1 MKNVVK
7 ILKSL
12 LLFFPDPLLRRST
25 SVTVTPQFVY
35 PNVQISTLAGPIRTL
50 ASRKAYDEP
59 DVEVTNR
66 RKKESDRFHPYTPV
80 RPGAAPG
87 FREPAPGVAA
97 AAAVLGLD
105 LVTKWPFAANT
116 INNGE
121 LTIVRSPPSP
131 PQNEPVDF
139 STKKSKRPRSPC
151 SGDAANRRE
160 AAVAVIEDRSSFTS
174 SKELRFS
181 KNLKRLI
188 SEICRRKPVQGRI
201 IIDYLKSTWNKVH
214 RESNQGIRSCTAANG
229 QQSQSGG
236 SFSGRG
242 GSNNH
247 NGGNNNNSNN
257 GNNSGGGYGGGSG
270 GGSGSGNGQD
280 GGTGGSG
287 GSGGNG
293 DRYGGGGNGNG
304 HSGGNGN
311 GRGGNSGKQSDTGRP
326 RGSILDMDLDFEDLP
341 TSNSSTAKWF
351 SDHPDINAAKVIDGL
366 LNLKTEF
373 PPPMNGGRPDN
384 LGSDKPPDLAS
395 LDHAT
400 ANLLQM
406 SVPDPSTTFLDI
418 GTDLGGTSLYEDDPF
433 SLEHLLPS
441 NFNINQLDMAQS
453 PNERLPLE
461 SSVNLTEKRPMMGN
475 TAVVLPSA
483 PLPPSGNFSDSGH
496 VGGGP
501 VNYTVNAH
509 LSHLEPLPASVL
521 AAGRYIKQE
530 PVIKTEVDVNCH
542 SGYMPRT
549 HNNNHLGMFGNDH
562 HDVSVFEPMH
572 LSSRLSPVSS
582 SMGSMPSPGSPPTS
596 TALYER
602 LPPGLA
608 ITALAAASSRPSLSS
623 SGIMGY
629 PSGAT
634 SPMSPPVGGGKMK
647 SPSTSSRKKAP
658 VTEVGQ
664 EDEELLN
671 IPSLQVR
678 ISILQ
683 QRVRK
688 AYFSKI
694 VQN

>member
-1 MKNVVK
+1 MRRSASSSSSSSSSQFCFSNVVQ
-7 ILKSL
+7 LT
-12 LLFFPDPLLRRST
+12 PL
-25 SVTVTPQFVY
+25 V
-35 PNVQISTLAGPIRTL
+35 GPIRTL

-59 DVEVTNR
+59 STIDLR
-66 RKKESDRFHPYTPV
+66 RKKESERFHPYAPV
-80 RPGAAPG
+80 RPAALPG
-87 FREPAPGVAA
+87 FREPGVALPNA
-97 AAAVLGLD
+97 AIGLD
-105 LVTKWPFAANT
+105 LVTKWPFSSN
-116 INNGE
+116 IVNNGE

-139 STKKSKRPRSPC
+139 STKKPKHPRSPT
-151 SGDAANRRE
+151 SGDA
-160 AAVAVIEDRSSFTS
+160 VAHPDPEISVVDDRSTFTS

-181 KNLKRLI
+181 KNLRRLI
-188 SEICRRKPVQGRI
+188 GEICRRKPVEGRI
-201 IIDYLKSTWNKVH
+201 IVEYLKTTWNKLH
-214 RESNQGIRSCTAANG
+214 PESNQHGIRSCTAANG

-236 SFSGRG
+236 SFSGRSG
-242 GSNNH
+242 NNSNNSSS
-247 NGGNNNNSNN
+247 NNNNNN
-257 GNNSGGGYGGGSG
+257 GNNSSGGGCGGSGSGSGGGNGQDGGSG
-270 GGSGSGNGQD
+270 GGS
-280 GGTGGSG
+280 

-293 DRYGGGGNGNG
+293 DRYGGGGGGNGNG
-304 HSGGNGN
+304 HNSGNGN
-311 GRGGNSGKQSDTGRP
+311 GRGNGGKNSESGRP

-341 TSNSSTAKWF
+341 TSASSTAKWF
-351 SDHPDINAAKVIDGL
+351 SDHPDINAAKVLDGL

-373 PPPMNGGRPDN
+373 PPGHENMG
-384 LGSDKPPDLAS
+384 LSKPPDLAS

-461 SSVNLTEKRPMMGN
+461 SSVNLNDKRSFMSSGH

-483 PLPPSGNFSDSGH
+483 PLPPPGNYSEAGT
-496 VGGGP
+496 VGAP
-501 VNYTVNAH
+501 VNYAVNAH
-509 LSHLEPLPASVL
+509 LSHLEPLPASAL
-521 AAGRYIKQE
+521 AGRYIKTE
-530 PVIKTEVDVNCH
+530 PVIKTELDITCH
-542 SGYMPRT
+542 PPGLMPRS
-549 HNNNHLGMFGNDH
+549 HNNNMLAMFGNDH
-562 HDVSVFEPMH
+562 HDVSAFDPMH

-596 TALYER
+596 TALYEK

-608 ITALAAASSRPSLSS
+608 ITALAAAGSRPSMSSAHYGHS
-623 SGIMGY
+623 SG
-629 PSGAT
+629 AV
-634 SPMSPPVGGGKMK
+634 SPMSPPIGGGKMK
-647 SPSTSSRKKAP
+647 SPGSGSGRKKAP

-683 QRVRK
+683 QRV
-688 AYFSKI
+688 SH
-694 VQN
+694 